1 MPIDLTVAET
11 VIPSVTADRFLI
23 CGFQVRESD
32 YNTGVALPSPTIT
45 IYWVKLDKTTGA
57 VKDRGAHTFAP
68 TAFATEKPDGT
79 KSYRANL
86 KARLYKQLVDDG
98 VFPAGVVS

>member
-32 YNTGVALPSPTIT
+32 YNTGVALPNPTIT
-45 IYWVKLDKTTGA
+45 IYWVKLDKTTSA
-57 VKDRGAHTFAP
+57 VKDRGAHTIAP

-79 KSYRANL
+79 KTYRANL
-86 KARLYKQLVDDG
+86 KARLYKQMQDDG

>member
-1 MPIDLTVAET
+1 MPIDLVTPET
-11 VIPSVTADRFLI
+11 ITPAVVADRFVV

-32 YNTGVALPSPTIT
+32 YNTGVALATPTIT

-57 VKDRGAHTFAP
+57 VKDRGAHTFTP

-86 KARLYKQLVDDG
+86 KARLYKQLQDTG